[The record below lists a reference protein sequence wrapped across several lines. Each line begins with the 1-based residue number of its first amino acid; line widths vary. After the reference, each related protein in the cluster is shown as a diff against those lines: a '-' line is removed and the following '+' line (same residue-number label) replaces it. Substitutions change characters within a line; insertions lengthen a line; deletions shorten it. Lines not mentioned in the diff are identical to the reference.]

1 MLSPHKPQ
9 DTKQNHDQQG
19 KADECDGGADRG
31 SVHRSPDVHLDCKNT
46 MW

>member
-9 DTKQNHDQQG
+9 DTKQHHDQQG

-31 SVHRSPDVHLDCKNT
+31 AVHRSPDVHLDCKNT

>member
-19 KADECDGGADRG
+19 KADECDSGAVRG
-31 SVHRSPDVHLDCKNT
+31 YTPGLLPG
-46 MW
+46 W